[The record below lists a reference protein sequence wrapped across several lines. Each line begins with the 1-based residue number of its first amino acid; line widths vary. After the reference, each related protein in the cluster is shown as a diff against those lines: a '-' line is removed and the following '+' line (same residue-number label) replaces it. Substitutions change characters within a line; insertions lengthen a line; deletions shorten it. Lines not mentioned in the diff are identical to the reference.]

1 MASMA
6 RGSAASLDEVAK
18 AMVAGSVTAER
29 NPRRGTRKNRAEGS
43 STSKANAINATYNV
57 SNSLPRFR
65 RMPMPIC
72 PTVKAIAAPTPMGA
86 KYMTTLVNL
95 NMTSLR
101 LEKKLSMGA
110 RFSLLRQ
117 ASAMPKK
124 IAKTATWRIWPSATD
139 LAMFSGK
146 TCRIESCQRVAAEA
160 GMLSPGDGDADMDN

>member
-1 MASMA
+1 
-6 RGSAASLDEVAK
+6 
-18 AMVAGSVTAER
+18 
-29 NPRRGTRKNRAEGS
+29 
-43 STSKANAINATYNV
+43 
-57 SNSLPRFR
+57 
-65 RMPMPIC
+65 MPIW

-95 NMTSLR
+95 NMTSAR
-101 LEKKLSMGA
+101 LEKKLSIGA

-146 TCRIESCQRVAAEA
+146 MCRMESCQWV
-160 GMLSPGDGDADMDN
+160 GGGSGDAFAGGRRWRAWTARLRRG